1 MRCNDVAERLTDL
14 MEGALPEAEE
24 AAALEHLASC
34 NRCETVLSETRDVVE
49 LAKEH
54 GRVSLSAEDR
64 SRMLS
69 LVLDVVDDPTE
80 DAAE

>member
-1 MRCNDVAERLTDL
+1 MKCNDVAERLTDL
-14 MEGALPEAEE
+14 MEGALPEEEE

-34 NRCETVLSETRDVVE
+34 NRCETVLSETREVVE

-54 GRVSLSAEDR
+54 GRVSLSTDDR

-69 LVLDVVDDPTE
+69 SVLDV
-80 DAAE
+80 AEET